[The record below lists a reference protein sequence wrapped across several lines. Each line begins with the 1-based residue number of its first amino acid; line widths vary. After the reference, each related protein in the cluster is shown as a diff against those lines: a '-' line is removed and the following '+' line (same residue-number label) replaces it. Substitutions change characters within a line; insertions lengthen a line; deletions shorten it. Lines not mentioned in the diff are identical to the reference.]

1 MIEVINLTKRYGDK
15 KAVDNISFKAEDG
28 EVLGFLG
35 PNGAGKSTTMN
46 IITGYLSSTE
56 GTVTIDG
63 YEILEDPIAAK
74 SHIGYLPEQPPLYM
88 DMTVKEYLNF
98 MYELKKVKL
107 PRQKHIEDICRT
119 VKIDHV
125 YTRLIRNLSKGYKQR
140 VGVAQALLGSP
151 ELLILDEPT
160 VGLDPLQIIEIRTLV
175 KELGQSHTVIF
186 SSHILSEVQN
196 LCDQIL
202 IISRGKLVAFD
213 RPENLEK
220 RLLGSN
226 EITVVTDVPP
236 AEARALLA
244 GVAELTDCTAE
255 ERADGLTALRL
266 KTDCTEL
273 HQVSR
278 EIFFAFAGAGRALL
292 ELSLK
297 KASLEDVFL
306 ELTEQDESETAE
318 KEAAEG

>member
-1 MIEVINLTKRYGDK
+1 M
-15 KAVDNISFKAEDG
+15 
-28 EVLGFLG
+28 
-35 PNGAGKSTTMN
+35 
-46 IITGYLSSTE
+46 
-56 GTVTIDG
+56 
-63 YEILEDPIAAK
+63 
-74 SHIGYLPEQPPLYM
+74 
-88 DMTVKEYLNF
+88 
-98 MYELKKVKL
+98 
-107 PRQKHIEDICRT
+107 
-119 VKIDHV
+119 
-125 YTRLIRNLSKGYKQR
+125 
-140 VGVAQALLGSP
+140 
-151 ELLILDEPT
+151 
-160 VGLDPLQIIEIRTLV
+160 

-244 GVAELTDCTAE
+244 GVAELTDCAAE

-278 EIFFAFAGAGRALL
+278 RSSSPSPGRGRPCW
-292 ELSLK
+292 SCP
-297 KASLEDVFL
+297 
-306 ELTEQDESETAE
+306 
-318 KEAAEG
+318 